1 MEAYASSQRF
11 STMFRLSI
19 SIFHGGDA
27 QPRGINRMY
36 ISRPFHS
43 LNVLFCL
50 ALFGHLTGPSGPWAL
65 GRQGGRCFC
74 FGPSIHGVAVTRP
87 RDNRD
92 MNLLFFSLFEWRKQ
106 VKAGS
111 LLTDL
116 FYFYFQ
122 LLIRQHP
129 TLVRFC
135 ASANGW
141 LRLLPIFDQSSISYF
156 SLSGQQHRKAFK
168 VFQFPSIRLLRL
180 PSYFRQ
186 I

>member
-1 MEAYASSQRF
+1 MWPKRREISELCVAILHPFGVITSLVQGCYLMETYASSQRF

-50 ALFGHLTGPSGPWAL
+50 ALFGHLTGPSGPWAF
-65 GRQGGRCFC
+65 GRKGGRCFC

-92 MNLLFFSLFEWRKQ
+92 MNLLFFSFFWMEETSESGLASYRFVLF
-106 VKAGS
+106 
-111 LLTDL
+111 
-116 FYFYFQ
+116 
-122 LLIRQHP
+122 
-129 TLVRFC
+129 
-135 ASANGW
+135 
-141 LRLLPIFDQSSISYF
+141 LLPTFNKTASNTRTLLCF
-156 SLSGQQHRKAFK
+156 SK
-168 VFQFPSIRLLRL
+168 RLVTFASNFWPEL
-180 PSYFRQ
+180 Y
-186 I
+186 